1 MTTIDLSEAVTPLL
15 ATARAFRPRLL
26 AERDRIETERRL
38 PDDLAADLAA
48 AGFFRISLPAAYGGL
63 DLKPAEGLLIFEE
76 LAKADPAVAWC
87 VWNGNTYWTVARLDA
102 RAAAE
107 IFSAPAVITANST
120 QPKGRAEV
128 VDGGYRVS
136 GRWSLVSGCQISE
149 WLQLHCI
156 VHEGGS
162 PRPTPA
168 GTPQRRHMY
177 CRTAD
182 CRIVDTWSAGGLRG
196 TGSHDVI
203 VEDLFVPEHCGSWH
217 SDPLVLPEPRYRF
230 PSSTRVGPGCG
241 ALALGIA
248 RAAIEALIE
257 LGGAK
262 RPEVSRGTLSEDHGA
277 QARLAQAEALVG
289 SARLLLFETVER
301 LWSQV
306 LADGEADAA
315 GCMRVRLATNHA
327 VNSAVQAV
335 DLLYLSGG
343 ATSLYTSFPLE
354 RAFRDVH
361 AMTQH
366 AVVHPRVMEA
376 AGRVLFGLEPDTPIF

>member
-1 MTTIDLSEAVTPLL
+1 MTMLDAGEAVTPLL
-15 ATARAFRPRLL
+15 ETARAFRPRLL
-26 AERDRIETERRL
+26 AERDRIEADRRL

-48 AGFFRISLPAAYGGL
+48 AGFFRIFLPAEYGGL
-63 DLKPAEGLLIFEE
+63 DLPPAEGLLVFEE

-87 VWNGNTYWTVARLDA
+87 VWNGNTYWTVARLDP

-107 IFSAPAVITANST
+107 IFATPSVITANST
-120 QPKGRAEV
+120 QPQGRAEV
-128 VDGGYRVS
+128 VDGGYRLS
-136 GRWSLVSGCQISE
+136 GRWSLVSGCQIAE
-149 WLQLHCI
+149 WLQLHCL
-156 VHEGGS
+156 VHQDGS
-162 PRPTPA
+162 PRLTPA
-168 GTPQRRHMY
+168 GTPQRRHLY

-182 CRIVDTWSAGGLRG
+182 VRIVDTWSAGGLRG

-203 VEDLFVPEHCGSWH
+203 AEDLFVPEHRASWY
-217 SDPLVLPEPRYRF
+217 SDPFVLTEPRYRF

-262 RPEVSRGTLSEDHGA
+262 RPEVGRGTLSEDHGA
-277 QARLAQAEALVG
+277 QARLAQAEALVS
-289 SARLLLFETVER
+289 SARLLLFGAVEQ
-301 LWSQV
+301 LWNEV
-306 LADGEADAA
+306 LAVGEADAA
-315 GCMRVRLATNHA
+315 LCMRVRLATNHA
-327 VNSAVQAV
+327 VNSAAQAV

-361 AMTQH
+361 AVTQH